1 MRCELNRHF
10 VGSFKKLMVKYRLGL
25 LFVGLLISMVFCLAP
40 KPYPV
45 EVTGLPF
52 GHPILK
58 PELSCEQVLK
68 LAEWGRKKYGGLGQ
82 TDLFSFKQASRVA
95 EIFADKLDPNR
106 MLITASELEQ
116 LKAMTQLKW
125 NRLTQKADCEPW
137 QQWLENRYPK
147 SQQRIA
153 LWLKKYKEPR
163 KLKREKISQYSTFA
177 ASERELEQR
186 WVFEFNSLLAEAD
199 NPLLKAYQEKKKL
212 FLKDRLE
219 QKYFETGPESR
230 NLLAKALLG
239 GLDSY
244 STYFSPVEFEDF
256 YEELK
261 GSASGLGLKLQKV
274 PKGFLVEKVI
284 ENSSAQRS
292 QKIHAG
298 DTIEKIDDVI
308 LGSISF
314 DEAKKLLKGPES
326 SSVKLGLNCNHSEVQ
341 EKFIELVLERTPF
354 ELEESKVS
362 FAWKSPKTDPQKSS
376 KVAVV
381 AVPAFYGRG
390 GIETG
395 TEEKSVSED
404 FQHRVREALLTETD
418 HTGMVLD
425 LRGNPGGYL
434 EEAVSLGAFFVGNKP
449 IVGVLEEGKTRVL
462 KNPSSNQTVYHR
474 PLVVLVDESSAS
486 AAEVLT
492 GALKD
497 YQRAIVVGSSRTYG
511 KGTVQRLFQ
520 LEDPFLFA
528 SEEGVL
534 GTGVIKLTTSVFY
547 SPLGHTPANGGVST
561 DIVLN
566 DKLPQVNQKSLAHE
580 ILPIVDVEL
589 KSELQLSELKHQD
602 QIEFL
607 RGKSKERMET
617 STGLV
622 EDKDLEEAIA
632 IVSDLAHLDSF

>member
-1 MRCELNRHF
+1 
-10 VGSFKKLMVKYRLGL
+10 
-25 LFVGLLISMVFCLAP
+25 
-40 KPYPV
+40 
-45 EVTGLPF
+45 
-52 GHPILK
+52 
-58 PELSCEQVLK
+58 
-68 LAEWGRKKYGGLGQ
+68 
-82 TDLFSFKQASRVA
+82 
-95 EIFADKLDPNR
+95 
-106 MLITASELEQ
+106 
-116 LKAMTQLKW
+116 
-125 NRLTQKADCEPW
+125 
-137 QQWLENRYPK
+137 
-147 SQQRIA
+147 
-153 LWLKKYKEPR
+153 
-163 KLKREKISQYSTFA
+163 
-177 ASERELEQR
+177 
-186 WVFEFNSLLAEAD
+186 
-199 NPLLKAYQEKKKL
+199 
-212 FLKDRLE
+212 
-219 QKYFETGPESR
+219 
-230 NLLAKALLG
+230 
-239 GLDSY
+239 
-244 STYFSPVEFEDF
+244 
-256 YEELK
+256 
-261 GSASGLGLKLQKV
+261 
-274 PKGFLVEKVI
+274 
-284 ENSSAQRS
+284 
-292 QKIHAG
+292 
-298 DTIEKIDDVI
+298 
-308 LGSISF
+308 
-314 DEAKKLLKGPES
+314 
-326 SSVKLGLNCNHSEVQ
+326 LGLNCNHSEVQ

-418 HTGMVLD
+418 HNGMVLD

-566 DKLPQVNQKSLAHE
+566 DKVPQVNQKSLAHE

-617 STGLV
+617 PTGLV